1 MLLAIKASYSSSM
14 ARRQDGLVTA
24 ARTEVGTK
32 ESDDNEVAN
41 NVSLLVGSRKP
52 CFSRMIIG

>member
-1 MLLAIKASYSSSM
+1 M

-24 ARTEVGTK
+24 ARTEVDTK